1 MFKTII
7 ATGAAA
13 LVAVPAAAHASDAR
27 EFSHEG
33 VNYTYTTA
41 QKGDVTVIDGR
52 TSAGVPFRLY
62 VRGERVSG
70 TYNNR
75 SVSFT
80 KADVVHELAGK

>member
-7 ATGAAA
+7 AAGTAA
-13 LVAVPAAAHASDAR
+13 LVAIPAVAQASDAR

-41 QKGDVTVIDGR
+41 TKGDVTVIDGR

-80 KADVVHELAGK
+80 KADVVHDLGGK